1 MLSVRTGNH
10 KMSEVQMSQRR
21 ISYSRLSMFQKCFSV
36 IAVGFLTLF
45 LSAGCKFETITADGS
60 GSLRGTVTSYDVDST
75 ITLDPS
81 GVTILLEGT
90 SLHTTS
96 DNQGKFEIDN
106 IAAGVYNVIFLKD
119 GFDSMIYPTLHLHGV
134 GTEILNDAFV
144 IKESVDTFVLDSFTP
159 TFRIDSSRSDTTM
172 LSLAFSGHLI
182 GSDAPPRVKMEISHD
197 SSFTKLIELVVN
209 SDHTTWPFW
218 GSKQIS
224 IPQVSI
230 GLRVNQGER
239 FYFRF
244 TPVSRVGY
252 EVPLYPSQGYDK
264 ISKEP
269 LGLHST
275 VQTYVVP

>member
-172 LSLAFSGHLI
+172 YSLAFSGHLI
-182 GSDAPPRVKMEISHD
+182 GSDAPPRVKMEMSLD
-197 SSFTKLIELVVN
+197 SSFTILQPLFQT
-209 SDHTTWPFW
+209 DWPFNY
-218 GSKQIS
+218 SKQIS
-224 IPQVSI
+224 IQPLPI
-230 GLRVNQGER
+230 GLRVHRGDI
-239 FYFRF
+239 FYFRLF
-244 TPVSRVGY
+244 PVSRVPWLL
-252 EVPLYPSQGYDK
+252 PLYPFQGYNK
-264 ISKEP
+264 SSTEAV
-269 LGLHST
+269 GLHPT
-275 VQTYVVP
+275 VQTYIVP